1 MRVHV
6 SLTTIS
12 GRVAGLEAVLRSLR
26 AQTLAPERI
35 HLWISPEPFLL
46 DRGVRRADLPDRV
59 LDRAGRGN
67 GALAVHETPNIGP
80 HRKLL
85 PLLERV
91 HGEED
96 PPLIVTADD
105 DSSYPPRWL
114 EAMVEAWREE
124 RCAVAWRARRIRATA
139 DGLAPYR
146 TWPLVPRFAEV
157 LSHRLLSTGTDGLLV
172 HPDMLHPA
180 VRGEA
185 YRELCPSRSDAWI
198 TGALLAAGT
207 PTLKLSVARALPVAG
222 LPDGP
227 VGMPAF
233 RAARDE
239 RPATGLWRF
248 NRSRNDAY
256 LRRTLAHFRRV
267 ARGPDPGG

>member
-12 GRVAGLEAVLRSLR
+12 GRVAGLPGVLRSLE
-26 AQTLAPERI
+26 AQTLLPDRI

-46 DRGVRRADLPDRV
+46 DEGVRRADLPDEV
-59 LDRAGRGN
+59 LARAEDGR
-67 GALAVHETPNIGP
+67 LSIRETPNIGP

-91 HGEED
+91 HGDPD

-105 DSSYPPRWL
+105 DSFYPPRWL
-114 EAMVEAWREE
+114 EAMVGAWREE
-124 RCAVAWRARRIRATA
+124 RCAVTWRARRIRETA
-139 DGLAPYR
+139 AGLAPYR
-146 TWPLVPRFAEV
+146 DWPLVPRFEEV
-157 LSHRLLSTGTDGLLV
+157 LSHRLLATGTDGQLL

-207 PTLKLSVARALPVAG
+207 PTLKLSVLRALGVDD

-227 VGMPAF
+227 AGMPAF
-233 RAARDE
+233 RAAKRD

-248 NRSRNDAY
+248 NRSRNDEY
-256 LRRTLAHFRRV
+256 LRRTLAHFRR
-267 ARGPDPGG
+267 AAGRDGNAGG